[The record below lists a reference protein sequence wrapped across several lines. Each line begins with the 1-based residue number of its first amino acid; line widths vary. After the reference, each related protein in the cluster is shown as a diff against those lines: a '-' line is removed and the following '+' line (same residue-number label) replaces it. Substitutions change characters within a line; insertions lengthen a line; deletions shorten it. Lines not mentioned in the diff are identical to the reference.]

1 MAAKFRIIMVLV
13 ILFSVIGQG
22 QMLYICHTE
31 DTVHLISSCCDE
43 MEVEET
49 CCESERESDDV
60 QINEK
65 CCSKSEVK
73 FTNIITGIENV
84 LSNNQD
90 DRKSAFY
97 LPVTVVSQSTLDK
110 TVPVNLLFNNSPPV
124 SSRQIYVELSSFLC

>member
-22 QMLYICHTE
+22 QMLYTCHTE

-73 FTNIITGIENV
+73 FTNIITGIEYE

-110 TVPVNLLFNNSPPV
+110 TVPVNSLFNNSPPV
-124 SSRQIYVELSSFLC
+124 PQRQIYVEISSFLC